1 MAFEAPAPEVLP
13 EALQATAGASR
24 PTHGLI
30 SVALILVSV
39 TFATAG
45 QFTLKAAMNH
55 VTKGTTSSSAA
66 DTLLRAA
73 REPRLWAG
81 LALFGISA
89 VFWLV
94 VLSKVP
100 LSFAYPFVGLSYIV
114 IVLVAR
120 LVLHEHV
127 PTLRWIGVAVVAA
140 GIAIVGLSFRRM
152 TGTG

>member
-1 MAFEAPAPEVLP
+1 MAFEAPAPEAIHAAA
-13 EALQATAGASR
+13 ESR
-24 PTHGLI
+24 SAHGLI

-39 TFATAG
+39 AFATAG
-45 QFTLKAAMNH
+45 QFTLKSAMNH
-55 VTKGTTSSSAA
+55 VTHGVGPESSI

-81 LALFGISA
+81 LTLFGISA

-120 LVLHEHV
+120 VVLHEHV
-127 PTLRWIGVAVVAA
+127 PPLRWLGVAIVAT

-152 TGTG
+152 SGTG

>member
-1 MAFEAPAPEVLP
+1 MAFEAPAPEALP
-13 EALQATAGASR
+13 VAATTAR
-24 PTHGLI
+24 PAHGLL

-39 TFATAG
+39 GFATAG

-55 VTKGTTSSSAA
+55 VTHGLPDSTAI

-81 LALFGISA
+81 LTLFGVSA

-94 VLSKVP
+94 VLSKVA
-100 LSFAYPFVGLSYIV
+100 LSFAYPFVGVSYIV

-127 PTLRWIGVAVVAA
+127 PTLRWVGVAVVAT
-140 GIAIVGLSFRRM
+140 GIAIVGLSFRNM
-152 TGTG
+152 PGTG

>member
-1 MAFEAPAPEVLP
+1 MA
-13 EALQATAGASR
+13 
-24 PTHGLI
+24 
-30 SVALILVSV
+30 
-39 TFATAG
+39 
-45 QFTLKAAMNH
+45 
-55 VTKGTTSSSAA
+55 
-66 DTLLRAA
+66 TLLDAA

-120 LVLHEHV
+120 VVLHEHV
-127 PTLRWIGVAVVAA
+127 PALRWVGVAVVAI
-140 GIAIVGLSFRRM
+140 GIAIVGVSFRRAA
-152 TGTG
+152 GT

>member
-1 MAFEAPAPEVLP
+1 MAFEAPPPEVLHVAA
-13 EALQATAGASR
+13 ESR
-24 PTHGLI
+24 STHGLV

-39 TFATAG
+39 AFATAG

-55 VTKGTTSSSAA
+55 VTHGAGPESPV

-81 LALFGISA
+81 LTLFGISA
-89 VFWLV
+89 IFWLA

-127 PTLRWIGVAVVAA
+127 PPLRWLGVAIVAT
-140 GIAIVGLSFRRM
+140 GIAIVGLSFRRAS
-152 TGTG
+152 GTG

>member
-13 EALQATAGASR
+13 DALQAASTSR
-24 PTHGLI
+24 PAHGLV

-45 QFTLKAAMNH
+45 QFTLKSAMNH
-55 VTKGTTSSSAA
+55 VTQGSTDHGAV
-66 DTLLRAA
+66 DTLTRAA
-73 REPRLWAG
+73 REPRLWVG
-81 LALFGISA
+81 LTLFGISA

-100 LSFAYPFVGLSYIV
+100 LSFAYPFVGLSYVV

-127 PTLRWIGVAVVAA
+127 PTLRWIGVAVVAT

-152 TGTG
+152 SGTG

>member
-1 MAFEAPAPEVLP
+1 
-13 EALQATAGASR
+13 
-24 PTHGLI
+24 
-30 SVALILVSV
+30 VA
-39 TFATAG
+39 FATAG

-55 VTKGTTSSSAA
+55 VTQGASSSSSV

-73 REPRLWAG
+73 KEPRLWAG

-100 LSFAYPFVGLSYIV
+100 LSFAYPFVGVSYIV

-127 PTLRWIGVAVVAA
+127 PTLRWVGVAVVAT

-152 TGTG
+152 SGTG